1 MTKNGTKKGAWA
13 VGAAFFVF
21 SGAVALG
28 WLYEADLWA
37 LRMLQDHRSGF
48 LDAVLS
54 PFPLLGGLEVSGVI
68 LLVLLIGLF
77 LRDRQALAGGILA
90 VFVATGLLELAMK
103 LFLPQVPVQKETAR
117 AGDYAPLVAL
127 DELPYPYPSG
137 HVLRSV
143 IIFGA
148 LCFLSGNWFSR
159 AGFLLVMMGIGASRV
174 FSGCTGRRTSW
185 AGCCWGPPGFCGR
198 SREKLVSISARQHF
212 SKRTNEKPLRESVIP
227 WVLKALSER
236 KVAFCDADAASVRV
250 ELTGS
255 GQLIS

>member
-1 MTKNGTKKGAWA
+1 MTKNGTKKRAWA

-54 PFPLLGGLEVSGVI
+54 LFPLLGGLEVSGVI
-68 LLVLLIGLF
+68 LSVLLIGLF
-77 LRDRQALAGGILA
+77 LRDRQAFAGRILS

-117 AGDYAPLVAL
+117 AEDYAPLVAI
-127 DELPYPYPSG
+127 ELPHPYPSG

-143 IIFGA
+143 IVFGA
-148 LCFLSGNWFSR
+148 LCLLSRNRFLR
-159 AGFLLVMMGIGASRV
+159 AGFLVVMAGIATSRV
-174 FSGCTGRRTSW
+174 YFGTHWASDVVGGALLGAAALLWAFSGRRS
-185 AGCCWGPPGFCGR
+185 
-198 SREKLVSISARQHF
+198 
-212 SKRTNEKPLRESVIP
+212 
-227 WVLKALSER
+227 
-236 KVAFCDADAASVRV
+236 
-250 ELTGS
+250 
-255 GQLIS
+255 